1 MKFYVTRPYHY
12 GEDVLDAY
20 PQLKKYNAILKDFDP
35 DDPYDT
41 EKECIIEINNLDE
54 LLDLRDDINRPIIIH
69 DYDIHDIKYM
79 LEIYDDY
86 IE

>member
-1 MKFYVTRPYHY
+1 MKFYVTRPYQY
-12 GEDVLDAY
+12 GKDVLDAY
-20 PQLKKYNAILKDFDP
+20 LQLKKYNVILKDFDP
-35 DDPYDT
+35 DDSYDT

-54 LLDLRDDINRPIIIH
+54 LLDLRDDINHSIIIH